1 MPSGSVSWHKD
12 GNILEVVQSCNPITY
27 PRIPLVLQSM
37 PTSFDIHI
45 KAHDG
50 DGSIWNLLI
59 FLEFLES
66 LKEFFFKFIVQE
78 FLGSC
83 LNDWYLVNLVFFF
96 FLSASTLSDLG
107 GTVSFSFVLLVRSAG
122 PTNTCI
128 AFLFALPM

>member
-50 DGSIWNLLI
+50 DGSIVNLLI
-59 FLEFLES
+59 FLGVLER
-66 LKEFFFKFIVQE
+66 K
-78 FLGSC
+78 
-83 LNDWYLVNLVFFF
+83 VFQIYC
-96 FLSASTLSDLG
+96 SRIPWK
-107 GTVSFSFVLLVRSAG
+107 LLE
-122 PTNTCI
+122 
-128 AFLFALPM
+128 